1 MRCLSRGLLRI
12 EGARPYPLRTH
23 VLQQVC
29 VLRWHAAFVTDRT
42 WAHLLAASP
51 SRCLL
56 SLPKAACPLC
66 RSRFD
71 HDDVRRVH
79 VDKTQLPPST
89 PSLSF
94 ADIDAAR
101 RLQTQSTRLVLHG
114 GSTDEYREL
123 IGELGSWLETQYA
136 QEVCYVIRYFHY
148 QVLPRSV
155 QHSSG
160 LVAWRSARHVHPPV
174 EVRRDTEEAGVS
186 QTSCRRNRD
195 GVLRQDHGCRAD
207 LLRPHCGRRAN
218 LLRPTE
224 AD

>member
-1 MRCLSRGLLRI
+1 MLVLHPSSQCDVCL
-12 EGARPYPLRTH
+12 EGYYASKEP
-23 VLQQVC
+23 VLIPC
-29 VLRWHAAFVTDRT
+29 GHTFCN
-42 WAHLLAASP
+42 
-51 SRCLL
+51 RCLL

-123 IGELGSWLETQYA
+123 IGELGNWLETQYA
-136 QEVCYVIRYFHY
+136 QEVRYVSPSST
-148 QVLPRSV
+148 VRS
-155 QHSSG
+155 SC
-160 LVAWRSARHVHPPV
+160 VAFSI
-174 EVRRDTEEAGVS
+174 
-186 QTSCRRNRD
+186 
-195 GVLRQDHGCRAD
+195 
-207 LLRPHCGRRAN
+207 N
-218 LLRPTE
+218 L
-224 AD
+224 AS